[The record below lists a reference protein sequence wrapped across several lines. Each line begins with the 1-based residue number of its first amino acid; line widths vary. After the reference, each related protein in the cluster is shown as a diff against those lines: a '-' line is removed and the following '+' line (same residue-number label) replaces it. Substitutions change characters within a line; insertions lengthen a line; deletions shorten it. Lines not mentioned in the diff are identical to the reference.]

1 MKRSNRRQFLK
12 SSAAVAGAALL
23 AAPNVAKS
31 AQSANNRVRVAI
43 VGLGGRSISFINSLH
58 ALAKENVEI
67 VAFCDCD
74 ENNLSKKAALYQ
86 QMSGKKVAHCTDMRK
101 LFEDKSIDA
110 VGFATPD
117 HWHALGVIWACQAGK
132 DVYVE
137 KPGTHNL
144 FEGRQMIAAAR
155 KYKRIVQH
163 GTQCRSSPNIIEGI
177 DKLKK
182 GIIGKV
188 YMARVMSYKLRG
200 SLGRHQEEPV
210 PKGLDWDQWVGP
222 APMRPY
228 SNFNHRRWYWQW
240 DTSSGDM
247 ANQLVHQLD
256 IVRWGLDL
264 KTHPV
269 RIQSMGGHFLFDDGI
284 EMPNNQVFACQY
296 ENGILVTAEHRSWHT
311 PQEAG
316 FRDQYPFVDH
326 RNVVGTIFF
335 GSEGYMII
343 PDYSCYR
350 VFLGPKCEPG
360 PFAHTKGEP
369 MMDLEHFQNWI
380 AAVRSRKPSDLNAE
394 IEEGHMG
401 TALCLLGNVAYRTGR
416 TLRFDA
422 KTEQCLG
429 DDEANK
435 LLAPRYRKPYV
446 VPAEV

>member
-1 MKRSNRRQFLK
+1 MKNANRRQFLQ
-12 SSAAVAGAALL
+12 SSAAIAGASVL
-23 AAPNVAKS
+23 AAPTIAKS

-43 VGLGGRSISFINSLH
+43 VGLGGRSISFINALH
-58 ALAKENVEI
+58 AMAKENVEL

-74 ENNLSKKAALYQ
+74 ERNLNAKADTYHK
-86 QMSGKKVAHCTDMRK
+86 MSGKKVTLHTDMRK
-101 LFEDKSIDA
+101 MFEDKTIDA

-117 HWHALGVIWACQAGK
+117 HWHALGTIWACQANK

-155 KYKRIVQH
+155 KYNRIVQH
-163 GTQCRSSPNIIEGI
+163 GTQCRSSPNIMEGI
-177 DKLKK
+177 AKLKK

-200 SLGRHQEEPV
+200 DLGRHKPEPI
-210 PKGLDWDQWVGP
+210 PKGLNWDVWQGP
-222 APMRPY
+222 APEKPY

-269 RIQSMGGHFLFDDGI
+269 RIQSMGGHFLFNDDI
-284 EMPNNQVFACQY
+284 ETPNNQVFACQY
-296 ENGILVTAEHRSWHT
+296 ADGTLVTAEHRSWIT

-326 RNVVGTIFF
+326 HNVVGTIFF

-343 PDYSCYR
+343 PDYSSYR
-350 VFLGPKCEPG
+350 VFLGPKREPG

-369 MMDLEHFQNWI
+369 MMDLEHFQNWV
-380 AAVRSRKPSDLNAE
+380 AAIRSRKPSDLNAE
-394 IEEGHMG
+394 ITEGHMS
-401 TALCLLGNVAYRTGR
+401 TALPLLGNVAYRLGR
-416 TLRFDA
+416 TLQFDP
-422 KTEQCLG
+422 KTEQCVG
-429 DDEANK
+429 DDEANRM
-435 LLAPRYRKPYV
+435 LAPRYRKPYV
-446 VPAEV
+446 VPTEV